1 MNENDELNL
10 FVIYTAKPG
19 MREAF
24 LNAVKSSGILQ
35 RILDEK
41 GCRRYEYFAS
51 VQNPDTLL
59 LAETWENAELQKIHM
74 TQPHMTELKAIKERY
89 I

>member
-24 LNAVKSSGILQ
+24 LNDVKSSGILQ
-35 RILDEK
+35 LILDEK

-59 LAETWENAELQKIHM
+59 LAETWKMRNCKNPYDAAAYDGIEGD
-74 TQPHMTELKAIKERY
+74 
-89 I
+89 

>member
-10 FVIYTAKPG
+10 LVIYTAKPG

-24 LNAVKSSGILQ
+24 LNDVKARGILQ
-35 RILDEK
+35 LILDEK

-59 LAETWENAELQKIHM
+59 LAENMGKCGTAKNPYDAAAYDGIEGD
-74 TQPHMTELKAIKERY
+74 
-89 I
+89 

>member
-1 MNENDELNL
+1 
-10 FVIYTAKPG
+10 

-24 LNAVKSSGILQ
+24 LNDVKLSGILQ
-35 RILDEK
+35 LILDEK
-41 GCRRYEYFAS
+41 GWRRDEYFAS

-89 I
+89 IESTEIGRLIKN